1 VARPAAIAV
10 EHLHVVRG
18 SKTVLHD
25 FGLVVQTGRL
35 TGLLGPSGS
44 GKSTLLRSIVG
55 VQRIESGSVL
65 VLGIPAGAPEL
76 RRRVAYT
83 TQAPA
88 VYGDLTVRENLR
100 YFARL
105 LRLGKRE
112 LDEALQAVRLGDDA
126 DAVVSRLSG
135 GQQARASL
143 ATALLGAPEVLVLD
157 EPTVGLDPLLRRDLW
172 QLFRSLAAGGRT
184 LLVSSHVMD
193 EAASCDDLVL
203 IREGEIVAQAPPE
216 AIRERARTTDL
227 GEAFIRL
234 IEERG
239 E

>member
-1 VARPAAIAV
+1 
-10 EHLHVVRG
+10 
-18 SKTVLHD
+18 
-25 FGLVVQTGRL
+25 
-35 TGLLGPSGS
+35 
-44 GKSTLLRSIVG
+44 LLRSIVG

-112 LDEALQAVRLGDDA
+112 LDEAIQAVRLGDDA